1 MVRQLRVVAP
11 HLDRPEFA
19 AVLRGF
25 AMVTLTL
32 ERSYAALRERDVM
45 SAKTDE
51 LRSSIDVIG
60 RLVGQQAK
68 LAAALGLVPA
78 VMGKLKT
85 RAVDLAGAIAD
96 AEVVDDGQAE

>member
-1 MVRQLRVVAP
+1 MTRLRRGLP
-11 HLDRPEFA
+11 HLDHPEFTPL
-19 AVLRGF
+19 LRGF

-32 ERSYAALRERDVM
+32 ERSYAALRDRDVM

-68 LAAALGLVPA
+68 LAAQLGLSPVSIA
-78 VMGKLKT
+78 KLKIT
-85 RAVDLAGAIAD
+85 PDDLAAALARGK
-96 AEVVDDGQAE
+96 